1 MKNIFILSVL
11 AIIFCSCS
19 TYQDALKS
27 DDIKFKYEL
36 ADSLYQGGSYKKALK
51 LYEQIVPLY
60 RGRPQAER
68 VMYAYSDIYY
78 QLGDYYLAGYQFE
91 RFVKSY
97 PQSTKREEGA
107 FKSAESYYQLSP
119 SYYLDQADTKKA
131 MEKLLEFINAYPES
145 TRQGEANA
153 MVKELQTKLE
163 RKDFE
168 IGKGFNTIG
177 ASRGT
182 FPNAIKSFD
191 NFISAYPGSVYRE
204 DAMFWKF
211 DSAYQFAIGSRRD
224 LMPDR
229 LAEAKNAY
237 KTLEKYYPSGKYIKE
252 VTKMI
257 EDINERLQLEEK
269 EEETIN

>member
-1 MKNIFILSVL
+1 MKNILILFVF
-11 AIIFCSCS
+11 ATVFCSCS

-27 DDIKFKYEL
+27 DDIKLKYEI
-36 ADSLYQGGSYKKALK
+36 ADSLYQSGSYKKALK

-78 QLGDYYLAGYQFE
+78 QLEDYYLAGYQFE

-97 PQSTKREEGA
+97 PQSTKREEAA

-119 SYYLDQADTKKA
+119 EYYLDQVDTYKA
-131 MEKLLEFINAYPES
+131 MDKLQEFINVYPES
-145 TRQGEANA
+145 ERQDEANL

-163 RKDFE
+163 RKEFE
-168 IGKGFNTIG
+168 IAKGYNTIG

-191 NFISAYPGSVYRE
+191 NFISEYPGSVYRE

-211 DSAYQFAIGSRRD
+211 DSAYQLAIGSRLD
-224 LMPDR
+224 LMPAR
-229 LAEAKNAY
+229 LEEAKEAY
-237 KTLEKYYPSGKYIKE
+237 RILEKYYPSGKYTKE
-252 VTKMI
+252 VTKML
-257 EDINERLQLEEK
+257 EDINERLQVPV

>member
-1 MKNIFILSVL
+1 MKNICVL
-11 AIIFCSCS
+11 FVFAIVFCSCS

-27 DDIKFKYEL
+27 DDIKLKYTL

-97 PQSTKREEGA
+97 PQSTKREEAA

-119 SYYLDQADTKKA
+119 SYYLDQADTYKA
-131 MEKLLEFINAYPES
+131 MEKLQEYINVYPDSE
-145 TRQGEANA
+145 RQEQANA

-163 RKDFE
+163 KKDFE
-168 IGKGFNTIG
+168 IAKGYNTIG
-177 ASRGT
+177 ASRNT
-182 FPNAIKSFD
+182 FPNAIKAFD

-204 DAMFWKF
+204 DAMFWRF
-211 DSAYQFAIGSRRD
+211 DSAYQFAVGSRLD
-224 LMPDR
+224 LMTER
-229 LAEAKNAY
+229 LIEAKEAY
-237 KTLEKYYPSGKYIKE
+237 EVLEKYYPSGKYTEE
-252 VTKMI
+252 VTEMI
-257 EDINERLQLEEK
+257 EDINERLQV
-269 EEETIN
+269 EETIN